1 MPDYGRC
8 VIHDSDGNPIARSRN
23 LRGILDRARKL
34 QAMGATKLYAKR
46 LHGLSG
52 NEGTLIARFP
62 DGSWCIT
69 GFVSFGVLEHWIN
82 LRIIHGRGKFIKC
95 T

>member
-1 MPDYGRC
+1 MREYGTC
-8 VIHDSDGNPIARSRN
+8 IIYNLDADKIVARSKN

-34 QAMGATKLYAKR
+34 QADGATTLSAKR
-46 LHGLSG
+46 LLSG
-52 NEGTLIARFP
+52 DEGHLIARFP

-69 GFVSFGVLEHWIN
+69 GFSSLRVLEHWIN
-82 LRIIHGRGKFIKC
+82 LRITHGKGKFIKG